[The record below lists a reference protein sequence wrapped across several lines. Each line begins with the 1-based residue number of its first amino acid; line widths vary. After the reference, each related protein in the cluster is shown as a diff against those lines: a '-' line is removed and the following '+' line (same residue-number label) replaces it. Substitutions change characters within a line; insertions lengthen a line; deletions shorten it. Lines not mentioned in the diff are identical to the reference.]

1 MSSTLSCGNSLS
13 QDEHESPELEQIPHD
28 EEERVKHLF
37 ALGRASAEEDDDE
50 GDGAE
55 GRDGEVE
62 GVPVS
67 AERGVWAS
75 ISKRS

>member
-1 MSSTLSCGNSLS
+1 MGAIGNCGDSLS
-13 QDEHESPELEQIPHD
+13 QNEHETPELEQVPHD

-67 AERGVWAS
+67 AERGVRVS
-75 ISKRS
+75 ISRGS